1 MTLSDVPTGVSLMP
15 RIVSGTD
22 PTLSVRMNKRKKDS
36 GSGSGGK
43 QADSVCILQQVQEQT
58 HGEQTQAPEKEN
70 LKETLAFLS

>member
-43 QADSVCILQQVQEQT
+43 QADSVCIL